1 MQPPCTNWTTIDG
14 IDHGGNCALRKASV
28 SFGVCANA
36 CTEQDGDWR
45 AKLKEGLAGK
55 LAAAPAPAPTSVDDY
70 WDKQIKAVGG
80 CVGCGR

>member
-1 MQPPCTNWTTIDG
+1 
-14 IDHGGNCALRKASV
+14 LRKASV
-28 SFGVCANA
+28 SFGVCALS

-45 AKLKEGLAGK
+45 VKLKEELKASV
-55 LAAAPAPAPTSVDDY
+55 ASEPARKPDIDEY